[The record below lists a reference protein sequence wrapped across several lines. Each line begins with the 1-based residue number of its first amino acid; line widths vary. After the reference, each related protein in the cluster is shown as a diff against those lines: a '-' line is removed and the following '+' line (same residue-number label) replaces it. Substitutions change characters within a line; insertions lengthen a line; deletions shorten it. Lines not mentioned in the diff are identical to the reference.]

1 MTIITS
7 PDGIKNGESSIF
19 GGSSFVYSAIAI
31 TAPKHTNI
39 PTISMQIIDSFN
51 KQNAIIDIK
60 NGLVLKRIIIS
71 ESGANG
77 TAKLNEVN
85 EV

>member
-1 MTIITS
+1 MTKITR

-19 GGSSFVYSAIAI
+19 GGSSFVYSAMAM
-31 TAPKHTNI
+31 TAPKHTTI
-39 PTISMQIIDSFN
+39 PTISMQIIGSFN
-51 KQNAIIDIK
+51 KQKAMIDIK
-60 NGLVLKRIIIS
+60 NGLVLKRIIIRDN
-71 ESGANG
+71 GANG